1 MMNLTRLVDRWVKL
15 HEPLLSSYR
24 YADYYFSS
32 IQIEIVCTEL
42 VSKWKYDVSSW
53 NDRLRWTVTKRFI
66 KWHNYRLM
74 YTIVVV
80 VVVIVAWYKRKKVN
94 VIDASM
100 SISMHSCKSKI
111 VFIRAC
117 ICIQRRSFT
126 ESKANGTNLMRTI
139 DQVTEYFWWLGIKSI
154 WQSWRPIW
162 TVTRD
167 LFLLFRSLLCLNTWK
182 TLDEKNNYY
191 LTVIRPSS

>member
-1 MMNLTRLVDRWVKL
+1 
-15 HEPLLSSYR
+15 
-24 YADYYFSS
+24 
-32 IQIEIVCTEL
+32 
-42 VSKWKYDVSSW
+42 
-53 NDRLRWTVTKRFI
+53 
-66 KWHNYRLM
+66 M

-139 DQVTEYFWWLGIKSI
+139 DQVTEYF
-154 WQSWRPIW
+154 
-162 TVTRD
+162 
-167 LFLLFRSLLCLNTWK
+167 
-182 TLDEKNNYY
+182 
-191 LTVIRPSS
+191 